1 MFKELRW
8 HIKEYAPFYFI
19 GILATMIFG
28 VIIYLATD
36 EVMHPEHYRATIEY
50 NGQIK
55 KCKVELPRVSEGKSS
70 YYTGVVNLTNCEDG
84 QDILAAS
91 NVKVIEQPK
100 CGCL

>member
-8 HIKEYAPFYFI
+8 HIKEYAGFYVI
-19 GILATMIFG
+19 GSFAVIFFG
-28 VIIYLATD
+28 IIIYIVTD
-36 EVMHPEHYRATIEY
+36 EIVHPEHMRSTVEY

-70 YYTGVVNLTNCEDG
+70 YYTRVVNLTNCEDG